1 MDKLLFSDATTLC
14 PPLLFRVLP
23 MCSSPA
29 VRVVPL
35 ASPTWIMVR
44 SRQEVLA
51 LLRPMRLPSQRV
63 ASNMSKAKL
72 VHQRPTTPK
81 KHSIVDDHVEHLSP
95 SKKSSSD
102 AVFSHFTNTVSSTS
116 DDQDGLFGPLPLNG
130 LLKTYKRLAATP
142 PSTTS
147 RRAGPASAPSVRS
160 FKELDFS
167 SMSLDLSPPPSHLL
181 KVRLLPL
188 PDNGDDT

>member
-116 DDQDGLFGPLPLNG
+116 DDQDGLFGPLPLHS
-130 LLKTYKRLAATP
+130 LLETYKRLAATP
-142 PSTTS
+142 SCG
-147 RRAGPASAPSVRS
+147 RLKNWISV
-160 FKELDFS
+160 
-167 SMSLDLSPPPSHLL
+167 SLDLSPPPSHLL